1 MKLMAG
7 AGAASRAGSV
17 AFDTCPSTSSPHDL
31 ESAPALLSFPW
42 YAMTL
47 RPLPSSAAAR
57 HGSGRLMSAAEED
70 HLRARL
76 AARDERALA
85 ELVDL
90 LSPWLLGLT
99 QAMLHDEG
107 EAEDVVME
115 TFRVAWE
122 KVPPPDQG
130 PRGLV
135 PWLLQ
140 VARNKAIDRLRAR
153 TRRLRLMNRLGTAA
167 ADQSRAGSTAEPNE
181 AALPGWHVHRS
192 VHSALAALPGEQ
204 REAVQL
210 AYFEGATHSEIAER
224 LGIPIGTVKTR
235 LRLAYGRLR
244 ESLASLKD
252 WVK

>member
-1 MKLMAG
+1 
-7 AGAASRAGSV
+7 
-17 AFDTCPSTSSPHDL
+17 
-31 ESAPALLSFPW
+31 
-42 YAMTL
+42 MTL
-47 RPLPSSAAAR
+47 RSTPSSAAAR
-57 HGSGRLMSAAEED
+57 QGSGRLMSDAHED
-70 HLRARL
+70 DLRARL

-99 QAMLHDEG
+99 QSMLHDAG
-107 EAEDVVME
+107 EAEEVVME

-122 KVPPPDQG
+122 KVPPPGEG

-140 VARNKAIDRLRAR
+140 VARNRAIDRLRAR
-153 TRRLRLMNRLGTAA
+153 GRRLRLMGRLGR
-167 ADQSRAGSTAEPNE
+167 DEPRATPAVEPNE

-192 VHSALAALPGEQ
+192 VHSALAELPVEQ
-204 REAVQL
+204 REVVHL

-224 LGIPIGTVKTR
+224 LGVPVGTVKTR

-252 WVK
+252 WVT

>member
-1 MKLMAG
+1 
-7 AGAASRAGSV
+7 
-17 AFDTCPSTSSPHDL
+17 
-31 ESAPALLSFPW
+31 
-42 YAMTL
+42 MTL
-47 RPLPSSAAAR
+47 RSIPSSAAAR
-57 HGSGRLMSAAEED
+57 GGSGRLVSDAHED
-70 HLRARL
+70 DLRARL

-99 QAMLHDEG
+99 QAMLHDAG
-107 EAEDVVME
+107 EAEEVVME

-122 KVPPPDQG
+122 KVPPPDEG

-140 VARNKAIDRLRAR
+140 VARNRAIDRLRAR
-153 TRRLRLMNRLGTAA
+153 SRRLRLTERLGTAT
-167 ADQSRAGSTAEPNE
+167 DQPKVARIAEPNE
-181 AALPGWHVHRS
+181 AALPGWHVHRA
-192 VHSALAALPGEQ
+192 VHSALSALPTEQ
-204 REAVQL
+204 REAVRL
-210 AYFEGATHSEIAER
+210 AYFEGSTHSEIAER
-224 LGIPIGTVKTR
+224 LGVPVGTVKTR

>member
-1 MKLMAG
+1 MS
-7 AGAASRAGSV
+7 SRRRLVS
-17 AFDTCPSTSSPHDL
+17 
-31 ESAPALLSFPW
+31 E
-42 YAMTL
+42 
-47 RPLPSSAAAR
+47 AR
-57 HGSGRLMSAAEED
+57 ED

-90 LSPWLLGLT
+90 LSPWLLGVA
-99 QAMLHDEG
+99 QGMLQNAD
-107 EAEDVVME
+107 EAEEVVME

-122 KVPPPDQG
+122 KVPPPDVG

-140 VARNKAIDRLRAR
+140 VTRNRAIDRLRAR
-153 TRRLRLMNRLGTAA
+153 GRRRRLAE
-167 ADQSRAGSTAEPNE
+167 RAGGLPQPVALASEPDE
-181 AALPGWHVHRS
+181 SALPGWHVHRS
-192 VHSALAALPGEQ
+192 VHAALAALPTEQ
-204 REAVQL
+204 REAVHL
-210 AYFEGATHSEIAER
+210 AYFEGDTHSEIAER

-252 WVK
+252 WVV

>member
-1 MKLMAG
+1 M
-7 AGAASRAGSV
+7 S
-17 AFDTCPSTSSPHDL
+17 
-31 ESAPALLSFPW
+31 
-42 YAMTL
+42 L
-47 RPLPSSAAAR
+47 RSIPSSAAAR
-57 HGSGRLMSAAEED
+57 PGSGRLVTDAHED
-70 HLRARL
+70 DLRARL

-99 QAMLHDEG
+99 QAMLHDAG
-107 EAEDVVME
+107 EAEEVVME

-140 VARNKAIDRLRAR
+140 VARNRAIDRLRAR
-153 TRRLRLMNRLGTAA
+153 NRRVRLAERLGTAA
-167 ADQSRAGSTAEPNE
+167 TDESRASPVAEPNE

-192 VHSALAALPGEQ
+192 VHSALADLPAEQ
-204 REAVQL
+204 REAVHL
-210 AYFEGATHSEIAER
+210 AYFECATHSEIAER

-252 WVK
+252 WLT

>member
-1 MKLMAG
+1 
-7 AGAASRAGSV
+7 
-17 AFDTCPSTSSPHDL
+17 
-31 ESAPALLSFPW
+31 
-42 YAMTL
+42 MTL
-47 RPLPSSAAAR
+47 RSFPSSAVDR
-57 HGSGRLMSAAEED
+57 SGSGRLVTEAHED
-70 HLRARL
+70 DLRARL

-99 QAMLHDEG
+99 QAMLHDAA
-107 EAEDVVME
+107 EAEEVVME

-122 KVPPPDQG
+122 KVPPPDVG

-140 VARNKAIDRLRAR
+140 VARNRAIDRLRAR
-153 TRRLRLMNRLGTAA
+153 GRRLRLMERLGAA
-167 ADQSRAGSTAEPNE
+167 ATDESRSTPAAEPKE

-192 VHSALAALPGEQ
+192 VHSALAALPAEQ

-224 LGIPIGTVKTR
+224 VGIPIGTVKTR

-252 WVK
+252 WVT